1 MQRIVV
7 LCVAA
12 VLAPTSA
19 LVCRDTSALTRR
31 GLLKQTVAAA
41 APLLTLGAT
50 PVWANTQAELSEQS
64 AKSIDNEQKRAAF
77 AAAQKVYKKAWR
89 KELANLEYLTTDEER
104 IEAIRSMLIVRPSL
118 TLALALALGLALALA
133 LTLALALLL
142 TLTLTLTPHCAAQPR
157 ARHATYARIRRRPLS
172 TSAPAGPH
180 SSAHARTRPPTQ
192 MIQKNNGD
200 IPEGVRRQDLDQIYK
215 RIKEGMGKTARMAF
229 LQLDEVVRNAE
240 RVKNMAEDDGL

>member
-77 AAAQKVYKKAWR
+77 NAAQKVYKKAWR

-118 TLALALALGLALALA
+118 ALALALALAP
-133 LTLALALLL
+133 TLALLL

-157 ARHATYARIRRRPLS
+157 ARHATTPAYGAARSAHPPQQALTAPPTLARAHRRR
-172 TSAPAGPH
+172 
-180 SSAHARTRPPTQ
+180 
-192 MIQKNNGD
+192 
-200 IPEGVRRQDLDQIYK
+200 
-215 RIKEGMGKTARMAF
+215 
-229 LQLDEVVRNAE
+229 
-240 RVKNMAEDDGL
+240 

>member
-77 AAAQKVYKKAWR
+77 NAAQKVYKKAWR

-118 TLALALALGLALALA
+118 TLALALALALAVA
-133 LTLALALLL
+133 LTLTLALLL
-142 TLTLTLTPHCAAQPR
+142 TLILTLTPHCAAQPR
-157 ARHATYARIRRRPLS
+157 ARHATTPAYGAARSAHPPQQALTAPPTLARAHRRR
-172 TSAPAGPH
+172 
-180 SSAHARTRPPTQ
+180 
-192 MIQKNNGD
+192 
-200 IPEGVRRQDLDQIYK
+200 
-215 RIKEGMGKTARMAF
+215 
-229 LQLDEVVRNAE
+229 
-240 RVKNMAEDDGL
+240 

>member
-41 APLLTLGAT
+41 APLLTLGAA

-77 AAAQKVYKKAWR
+77 NAAQKVYKKAWR

-118 TLALALALGLALALA
+118 ALALA
-133 LTLALALLL
+133 L

-157 ARHATYARIRRRPLS
+157 ARHATTPAYGAARSAHPPQQALAAPPTLARAHRRR
-172 TSAPAGPH
+172 
-180 SSAHARTRPPTQ
+180 
-192 MIQKNNGD
+192 
-200 IPEGVRRQDLDQIYK
+200 
-215 RIKEGMGKTARMAF
+215 
-229 LQLDEVVRNAE
+229 
-240 RVKNMAEDDGL
+240 

>member
-77 AAAQKVYKKAWR
+77 NAAQKVYKKAWR

-118 TLALALALGLALALA
+118 TLTLTLALALAVTLTLALA
-133 LTLALALLL
+133 LTLAL
-142 TLTLTLTPHCAAQPR
+142 TLTLTLTKAA
-157 ARHATYARIRRRPLS
+157 AL
-172 TSAPAGPH
+172 
-180 SSAHARTRPPTQ
+180 
-192 MIQKNNGD
+192 NGQ
-200 IPEGVRRQDLDQIYK
+200 EGVVCSFNADGKRRFGLRLKD
-215 RIKEGMGKTARMAF
+215 GKHP
-229 LQLDEVVRNAE
+229 
-240 RVKNMAEDDGL
+240 

>member
-77 AAAQKVYKKAWR
+77 NAAQKVYKKAWR

-118 TLALALALGLALALA
+118 TLTLA
-133 LTLALALLL
+133 LTLTLTLTLALLL

-157 ARHATYARIRRRPLS
+157 ARHATTPAYGAARSAHPPHQALTAPPTLARARRR
-172 TSAPAGPH
+172 
-180 SSAHARTRPPTQ
+180 R
-192 MIQKNNGD
+192 
-200 IPEGVRRQDLDQIYK
+200 
-215 RIKEGMGKTARMAF
+215 
-229 LQLDEVVRNAE
+229 
-240 RVKNMAEDDGL
+240 

>member
-41 APLLTLGAT
+41 APLLTLGAA

-77 AAAQKVYKKAWR
+77 NAAQKVYKKAWR

-118 TLALALALGLALALA
+118 ALALA
-133 LTLALALLL
+133 L

-157 ARHATYARIRRRPLS
+157 ARHVTTPAYGAARSAHPPQQALTAPPTLARAHRRR
-172 TSAPAGPH
+172 
-180 SSAHARTRPPTQ
+180 
-192 MIQKNNGD
+192 
-200 IPEGVRRQDLDQIYK
+200 
-215 RIKEGMGKTARMAF
+215 
-229 LQLDEVVRNAE
+229 
-240 RVKNMAEDDGL
+240 

>member
-77 AAAQKVYKKAWR
+77 NAAQKVYKKAWR

-104 IEAIRSMLIVRPSL
+104 NEDSVWQVTM
-118 TLALALALGLALALA
+118 
-133 LTLALALLL
+133 
-142 TLTLTLTPHCAAQPR
+142 
-157 ARHATYARIRRRPLS
+157 
-172 TSAPAGPH
+172 
-180 SSAHARTRPPTQ
+180 
-192 MIQKNNGD
+192 NNGGPD
-200 IPEGVRRQDLDQIYK
+200 MMID
-215 RIKEGMGKTARMAF
+215 AR
-229 LQLDEVVRNAE
+229 LQEAAE
-240 RVKNMAEDDGL
+240 SFYED

>member
-77 AAAQKVYKKAWR
+77 NAAQKVYKKAWR

-118 TLALALALGLALALA
+118 TLTLTLALALA
-133 LTLALALLL
+133 LTLALALAL
-142 TLTLTLTPHCAAQPR
+142 TLTSKVAWAWSLALALAANPDPDSTPTIMTLELALGLTLGLGPGLG
-157 ARHATYARIRRRPLS
+157 RP
-172 TSAPAGPH
+172 
-180 SSAHARTRPPTQ
+180 
-192 MIQKNNGD
+192 D
-200 IPEGVRRQDLDQIYK
+200 
-215 RIKEGMGKTARMAF
+215 
-229 LQLDEVVRNAE
+229 
-240 RVKNMAEDDGL
+240 